1 MIKKEAQ
8 QFGFLAT
15 ALIAL
20 VVVCS
25 GQVFGETPVAGIP
38 LQGDASIFP
47 FASESAPTPDSSKYT
62 ESLYEITD
70 QGVKNPTGE
79 LIQTPTESTS
89 SPEKPVLPG
98 AGDAVDSLEEYQ
110 ASIVSNWGGKRAFT
124 QLRLD
129 EIKKNL
135 AEESQQFG
143 ALSKKVRHL
152 EKALEPIQRQMESLN
167 GEIDLF
173 NQQIS
178 ESKAKIKA
186 VEFQIVEKQLT
197 LKDLFYEQRKSQ
209 VELSAQQKVVL
220 DYILLVYQEDE
231 KFRNALDN
239 GSSTLKLLLADTSVS
254 ENLLG
259 KEYLSVLEETGREV
273 FYDLH
278 RKKLALEEKQAN
290 IQKEQAVLEDLNQ
303 SLYQERTI
311 MEQNRQTKKALLE
324 ETQGKEE
331 QYQQLLEESLKQQL
345 ESAIQIQNMREN
357 VDFITE
363 KLKLL
368 DESLA
373 EAKTL
378 TPPDAVPGT
387 SAPTPDAT
395 EPPASVAP
403 AEPAPEA
410 PARLHP
416 LSWPVPP
423 NAITAYFH
431 DPTYPSRW
439 GVHQAI
445 DIRAKQFTE
454 IHAPANAYVFQTKDN
469 GMGYSYIILAHKNK
483 LITVYG
489 HVTEILVKAGTVVKE
504 GDVIGLSGATPG
516 TKGAGYQTTGPH
528 LHFEVWRDGSAVNPL
543 DYLPVEL
550 LPLEYIPDDYL
561 KQLAPTMPSSK

>member
-1 MIKKEAQ
+1 MIKKEAKQ
-8 QFGFLAT
+8 LGFLAM
-15 ALIAL
+15 ALTAL
-20 VVVCS
+20 VVLCAAP
-25 GQVFGETPVAGIP
+25 VFGETPAAGIP

-47 FASESAPTPDSSKYT
+47 FASENAPAPASSKYT
-62 ESLYEITD
+62 ETLYEITD
-70 QGVKNPTGE
+70 EGVKNPTGE
-79 LIQTPTESTS
+79 LIQS
-89 SPEKPVLPG
+89 SEFQPSAEKPVLPG
-98 AGDAVDSLEEYQ
+98 AGDSVDSLEEYQ

-135 AEESQQFG
+135 AEENQQFG

-178 ESKAKIKA
+178 ESKLKIKN
-186 VEFQIVEKQLT
+186 VEFQIVEKQLI
-197 LKDLFYEQRKSQ
+197 LKDLFYEQRKSE
-209 VELSAQQKVVL
+209 VELSAQKKVVL

-278 RKKLALEEKQAN
+278 RKKLALDEKRAN
-290 IQKEQAVLEDLNQ
+290 IQKEQAALEELNQ

-363 KLKLL
+363 KLKVL

-373 EAKTL
+373 EVATL
-378 TPPDAVPGT
+378 TPSDVVSDPTLLNPDQSDTPVPT
-387 SAPTPDAT
+387 ISEEAT
-395 EPPASVAP
+395 
-403 AEPAPEA
+403 PEA

-423 NAITAYFH
+423 IAITAYFH
-431 DPTYPSRW
+431 DETYPKKW
-439 GVHQAI
+439 GIHQAT
-445 DIRAKQFTE
+445 DIRARQFTE

-504 GDVIGLSGATPG
+504 GDVIGLTGGTPG

-528 LHFEVWRDGSAVNPL
+528 LHFEVWRDGSPVNPL

-550 LPLEYIPDDYL
+550 LPLEYIPDEFL
-561 KQLAPTMPSSK
+561 RQLAPVMPNPK